1 MTIQE
6 RVRHFI
12 EENFYVSDPAEL
24 ADDTLLLTSGIVDS
38 TGMLEIIAFL
48 EADFGIRITD
58 EETIPENLGSVA
70 CIAGFMEKKT
80 RALEPVSA
88 ARAG

>member
-1 MTIQE
+1 
-6 RVRHFI
+6 
-12 EENFYVSDPAEL
+12 
-24 ADDTLLLTSGIVDS
+24 LTSGIVDS

-70 CIAGFMEKKT
+70 CIAGFTEKKI